1 MTYMPTFEMLNWGI
15 FVNIVSI
22 LQANKFPTFGHEKNY
37 QHLILKL
44 EYMYLHKHY
53 CNNVNMKL

>member
-22 LQANKFPTFGHEKNY
+22 LQANFRHLVIKKNY
-37 QHLILKL
+37 RHLILKA
-44 EYMYLHKHY
+44 EYLHKT
-53 CNNVNMKL
+53 LL